1 MTPSS
6 SARRASLALSL
17 ACAGTFLSFLDAT
30 VTNLAVPAITDDF
43 DLPLTTASWV
53 ATAYVIPFAA
63 LLAPAGPLA
72 DAVGRARLF
81 LIGVAAFTAS
91 SLLIALAPNLPV
103 LLGARAAQGLAA
115 ALLVPASLALVLAE
129 IPAERRRAAIG
140 VWSAAGAL
148 AAAAGPAVGGVL
160 VEVLDWRAL
169 FCLNLPVGVWVLA
182 AGRKLPAGEPRT
194 GRAPDLAGGLLLALA
209 VGAAVYGL
217 TQGPDHGWSSAHV
230 PVAAG
235 VALAAGAGTVA
246 RALRHPRPALRL
258 DLFRGRSFAVAGGVS
273 LAYGAA
279 LFTTMLLGVLFLT
292 GAWGY
297 SALEA
302 GLAMSPAALVT
313 AVVGV
318 GIGRLPVPL
327 PPRTLVAAGSALVAA
342 STGVLALLIDT
353 EPRFWSLWLP
363 AGAVMGAGVGMAT
376 VGISSAAALSVA
388 PGHFAAATGTVM
400 AARQV
405 GGGLGIAATAVIIA
419 EVAGTGA
426 EPYAA
431 AYGFATAVG
440 ATAALGGLAL
450 RDTPPGPTPPAE
462 PGTSPAPN
470 RSPAPHR
477 SSSPPPNQA
486 PTPIPGT
493 RQSPGPA
500 GPAAAPVLEGEQ
512 R

>member
-1 MTPSS
+1 MTTSVSSSPDSSPDSPSDPSPGFPSS
-6 SARRASLALSL
+6 NSPSPEAPSAPSPVGGPSARRTSLALLL

-30 VTNLAVPAITDDF
+30 VTNLAVPPIAADF
-43 DLPLTTASWV
+43 GVSLTTVSWV

-81 LIGVAAFTAS
+81 LVGVAAFTAS
-91 SLLIALAPNLPV
+91 SLLIAVAPNLPV
-103 LLGARAAQGLAA
+103 LLGARAVQGLAA
-115 ALLVPASLALVLAE
+115 ALLVPASLGLVLAE
-129 IPAERRRAAIG
+129 IPAARRRAAIG

-148 AAAAGPAVGGVL
+148 AAAAGPALGGVM

-169 FCLNLPVGVWVLA
+169 FCLNLPVGVWVLI
-182 AGRKLPAGEPRT
+182 AGRKLPSGESRA
-194 GRAPDLAGGLLLALA
+194 GRAPDLLGGLLLALG
-209 VGAAVYGL
+209 VGAAVYAL
-217 TQGPDHGWSSAHV
+217 TQGPDHGWTSAQV
-230 PVAAG
+230 LTAAAVTVLAG
-235 VALAAGAGTVA
+235 VATVL

-258 DLFRGRSFAVAGGVS
+258 DLLRGRPFAVATGAS
-273 LAYGAA
+273 LAYGTA

-297 SALEA
+297 STLEA

-318 GIGRLPVPL
+318 GIGRLPVAL
-327 PPRTLVAAGSALVAA
+327 APRTMVAGGSALIAA

-353 EPRFWSLWLP
+353 EPRFWTLWLP
-363 AGAVMGAGVGMAT
+363 AGVVMGVGVGLAT

-388 PGHFAAATGTVM
+388 PRDFAAATGMVM

-431 AYGFATAVG
+431 VYGFATVVNL
-440 ATAALGGLAL
+440 AAAAGGLAL
-450 RDTPPGPTPPAE
+450 RLTPP
-462 PGTSPAPN
+462 
-470 RSPAPHR
+470 
-477 SSSPPPNQA
+477 PPP
-486 PTPIPGT
+486 
-493 RQSPGPA
+493 R
-500 GPAAAPVLEGEQ
+500 PAAAATPHALEGDQ